1 MYEVNYYI
9 NKLPYRYEFNFNSL
23 WGAIFKARAIHEEHG
38 LATDV
43 MDRQTGEI
51 VAIFEPNNTWI
62 SEEFDTE
69 IRKLALQALT

>member
-23 WGAIFKARAIHEEHG
+23 WGAIFKARAIYEEHG

-69 IRKLALQALT
+69 IRKLALQALM